1 MSCLSWYHST
11 SNNSKRVPDRAI
23 FTMADQYK
31 VVYGLSTALFSMTLN
46 NPNPVFKVAL
56 YFDAEYLIKG

>member
-1 MSCLSWYHST
+1 
-11 SNNSKRVPDRAI
+11 
-23 FTMADQYK
+23 MADQYK